1 MPAQEVYLRI
11 DMDGVSLSHE
21 RDQIV
26 PDEYRFVEIDKDD
39 DGLCLNIEV
48 WEDVEQEQRI

>member
-1 MPAQEVYLRI
+1 MPAQEIYLRI
-11 DMDGVSLSHE
+11 DMDGLSLSHE
-21 RDQIV
+21 RDQRV

-48 WEDVEQEQRI
+48 WEAVEQEQRH